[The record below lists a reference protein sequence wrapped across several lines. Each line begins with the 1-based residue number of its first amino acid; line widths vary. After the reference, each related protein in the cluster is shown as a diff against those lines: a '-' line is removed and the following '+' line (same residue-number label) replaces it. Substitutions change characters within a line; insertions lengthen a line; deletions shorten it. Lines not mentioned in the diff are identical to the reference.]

1 MPASPAVIAH
11 RDAIGVGGQWAFHL
25 VDFGPALARWG
36 HLPKADLL
44 TLIPCLDMEHRGG
57 VCPLGFSHPVRDVYG
72 KNTVVAVPK
81 KSIVGQMVG
90 AASPTSLAVT
100 RICTGTSADPTAQ
113 SLEQLVV
120 ETYRTSPTDVFAT
133 GGDLQAQVFWYFGSS
148 QANAG
153 VDLQEHGV
161 LIGGATDTPG
171 TGKLFARFLQQFS
184 KTIAVNASGSYLLT
198 VS

>member
-1 MPASPAVIAH
+1 MAQAPAIISH
-11 RDAIGVGGQWAFHL
+11 RDGLGIAGAWAFHV
-25 VDFGPALARWG
+25 VDFSRELARWG
-36 HLPKADLL
+36 HLPPAELAKA
-44 TLIPCLDMEHRGG
+44 IPCLDMEHRGG
-57 VCPLGFSHPVRDVYG
+57 VCPLGLTHSTRALAG
-72 KNTVVAVPK
+72 RNTVVAVPK
-81 KSIVGQMVG
+81 KSIVGQMVDAVG
-90 AASPTSLAVT
+90 PTSLAVT

-120 ETYRTSPTDVFAT
+120 ETYRTSPTDVFPT

-161 LIGGATDTPG
+161 LIGGANDTPG